1 MKAFLSYLRIFLLSF
16 GLMHLQMLPVYA
28 QAQSQAHEDFQEAV
42 VENAQRESA
51 ESNSSGQMSR
61 TKTAQGEDVTSQANM
76 GTLTNMLT
84 MIGVGLIGY
93 ALYTYTPVTMDMMI
107 AGAAGVAYIA
117 GEIMALKATKEK
129 MKSETFVLTVREDG
143 TQDNMQKKALE
154 EQKKSYES
162 LAKLMDQKSMLQKVA
177 AAGFVAAA
185 AAAMLQK
192 VQLESMRMTCSA
204 TLQSYAWTCGPYN
217 LDACKCSG
225 ALASIGLLESQERAT
240 EETPNISSVKFAA
253 LETVGTSKDTTIA
266 TGCSA
271 VAGSCGPATAYR
283 RLVNSMNPIMSSGA
297 GTMIAGAV
305 ASVALKQLGLG
316 SLSGLTMAIFG
327 PFSQKIDLWLATP
340 TNRAIAYGGL
350 AALSFANASISTG
363 LAEKM
368 RSNVQKIDELLQQ
381 MNRLQ
386 NVQPANLVASTQLTQ
401 NGFFMAANRS
411 ETDKL
416 ESKSMP
422 CADGK
427 PRNSKGEC
435 TSLKKSIDEGIKT
448 TLSGMEGIP
457 DGFVNSAG
465 QIGSVADDMINNG
478 GLSSGS
484 LDAANNLLANSNA
497 IRNLNRRI
505 QDKINEDRKSKGE
518 DAIDFEKQQAG
529 FVDEMTKAMIK
540 GMKDA
545 QGQDSSS
552 MMAAMQAFGSMDPS
566 KVADAEQVE
575 EGEKLVDAT
584 SVDAQVSEV
593 PAFQVPE
600 APKFDFGAEDGDF
613 ANQENGEVSDSA
625 LAYNENGEMQVSIS
639 EDYETSES
647 SEIVTNKDVS
657 IFRVISV
664 RYLKSGIPKL
674 IGLEE

>member
-28 QAQSQAHEDFQEAV
+28 QADFNEDV
-42 VENAQRESA
+42 VESSQQESTQNN
-51 ESNSSGQMSR
+51 SSSSGQMSR
-61 TKTAQGEDVTSQANM
+61 TNTAQGEDVTSQANM

-84 MIGVGLIGY
+84 MIGIGLIGY

-107 AGAAGVAYIA
+107 AAAAGVAYIA
-117 GEIMALKATKEK
+117 GEVMAIKATKDK
-129 MKSETFVLTVREDG
+129 MKSETFVMTVREDG
-143 TQDNMQKKALE
+143 TQDNMQRKALE

-162 LAKLMDQKSMLQKVA
+162 LAEMMDQKSMLQKVA
-177 AAGFVAAA
+177 AAGFLAAA
-185 AAAMLQK
+185 AAAMIMKAQTT
-192 VQLESMRMTCSA
+192 VYTATCKSA
-204 TLQSYAWTCGPYN
+204 ISAYAATCAPPYN
-217 LDACKCSG
+217 TVPCSCTAAQAGIIAQIMAIEGIEAAPQMSTTKKAQIETQDTAKDATIASACAPVSG
-225 ALASIGLLESQERAT
+225 AC
-240 EETPNISSVKFAA
+240 TPLTAWRK
-253 LETVGTSKDTTIA
+253 LTT
-266 TGCSA
+266 
-271 VAGSCGPATAYR
+271 
-283 RLVNSMNPIMSSGA
+283 SMNPIMSSGA
-297 GTMIAGAV
+297 GTMIASAV
-305 ASVALKQLGLG
+305 ASVALQQLGLG

-327 PFSQKIDLWLATP
+327 PFSMKIDLWLASP
-340 TNRAIAYGGL
+340 VNRAIAYGGL
-350 AALSFANASISTG
+350 AATSFANASISSG

-368 RSNVQKIDELLQQ
+368 RSNVQKIDELLRQ
-381 MNRLQ
+381 MDRLQ
-386 NVQPANLVASTQLTQ
+386 NVQPANLVASTQLSQ

-411 ETDKL
+411 ESEKL
-416 ESKSMP
+416 ESKSLP

-435 TSLKKSIDEGIKT
+435 GSLEKSIDEGIKT
-448 TLSGMEGIP
+448 TLSGMEGLP

-478 GLSSGS
+478 GLSGGS

-497 IRNLNRRI
+497 IRNLNRRL
-505 QDKINEDRKSKGE
+505 QDKINADRKAAGE
-518 DAIDFEKQQAG
+518 DAINFEQQQAG

-545 QGQDSSS
+545 QGQDSKS
-552 MMAAMQAFGSMDPS
+552 MMAAMQAFGSMDPT

-584 SVDAQVSEV
+584 SVDAKVSEV

-600 APKFDFGAEDGDF
+600 APKFDFGGDESEF
-613 ANQENGEVSDSA
+613 LNQQNSEIEDSA